1 MDKERDAF
9 QRKALAIRKMMLA
22 TRRREQAQ
30 SSEEREAADWWIA
43 AWGAVAG
50 LRQFKLDAPGR
61 RKTRRLSIGKL
72 GCG

>member
-1 MDKERDAF
+1 MGEERDAF

-30 SSEEREAADWWIA
+30 SREERDAAEWWIA

-50 LRQFKLDAPGR
+50 LRQFKLDAPGSR
-61 RKTRRLSIGKL
+61 RTRRMSIGKP